1 MSWFHA
7 ATYVIMSAHK
17 IEQRDKVIEQ
27 EYDENYQRK
36 NSRTI
41 PDGIVYGATSVYDST
56 WETHK
61 VLKSLLSRGLM
72 GNARMPII
80 VPGTRL
86 RTKYYTKKRYLKLA
100 KIHKGSKN

>member
-1 MSWFHA
+1 
-7 ATYVIMSAHK
+7 
-17 IEQRDKVIEQ
+17 VIEK

-36 NSRTI
+36 NSRSI
-41 PDGIVYGATSVYDST
+41 PEGIVYGATSEYDST

-61 VLKSLLSRGLM
+61 VLKNLLSRGLM

-100 KIHKGSKN
+100 KMHKCSKK